1 MCSYYYK
8 LETLLF
14 LRFIFIELSLL
25 ERKGEMNRK
34 KSQSYREKNGNINQ
48 KERGLPANCPQ
59 KIKMVILNQNL

>member
-34 KSQSYREKNGNINQ
+34 KSQSYRAKNGNINLIALR
-48 KERGLPANCPQ
+48 KS
-59 KIKMVILNQNL
+59 KW